1 MTDENTEVEAVPVIA
16 QVIIN
21 LAAERDAARAE
32 AAEAKRLFE
41 MATGRKI

>member
-1 MTDENTEVEAVPVIA
+1 MTDGTVVEPVPIIA

-21 LAAERDAARAE
+21 LAAERDAALAE